1 MDTNEFAG
9 VPEDQDASQGQ
20 SGIAADNGSQAQQQ
34 KPVDWTNDPNY
45 RRLQSE
51 QDRKFAQ
58 IQNQLKRL
66 EQENALYKNVLSGA
80 DESVAQQLAREAQQI
95 QLQAEVEEARR
106 IKAEYEAQQQVVAW
120 REMQRAEAQ
129 RMGIETNTPDFE
141 RALDRAVQSGTYSP
155 ILEYATQR
163 LKNAAP
169 PPVQREPVQTHGTPP
184 PGGGLTS
191 KDETVN
197 NAAKRE
203 SYLKQIAEARA
214 GRRYEEVN
222 KILVAAQK
230 EGITLSG

>member
-1 MDTNEFAG
+1 MDTNGFAG

-51 QDRKFAQ
+51 QDRRFAQ

-184 PGGGLTS
+184 PGGGVTS
-191 KDETVN
+191 KDTNVA
-197 NAAKRE
+197 NAAETEKYQRM
-203 SYLKQIAEARA
+203 IAEARNRGDLNTVHNLRA
-214 GRRYEEVN
+214 EMRR
-222 KILVAAQK
+222 KGL
-230 EGITLSG
+230 L

>member
-9 VPEDQDASQGQ
+9 VPEDQDASHGQ

-45 RRLQSE
+45 RRFQSE

-184 PGGGLTS
+184 PGGGVTS
-191 KDETVN
+191 KDTNVA
-197 NAAKRE
+197 NAAETEKYQRM
-203 SYLKQIAEARA
+203 IAEARNR
-214 GRRYEEVN
+214 GDLNTVQNLRGEMRR
-222 KILVAAQK
+222 KGL
-230 EGITLSG
+230 L

>member
-20 SGIAADNGSQAQQQ
+20 SGIAADSGSQAQQQ

-45 RRLQSE
+45 RRFQSE

-184 PGGGLTS
+184 PGGGVTS
-191 KDETVN
+191 KDTNVA
-197 NAAKRE
+197 NAAETEKYQRM
-203 SYLKQIAEARA
+203 IAEARNR
-214 GRRYEEVN
+214 GDLNTVQNLRGEMRR
-222 KILVAAQK
+222 KGL
-230 EGITLSG
+230 L

>member
-9 VPEDQDASQGQ
+9 VPEDQDASHGQ
-20 SGIAADNGSQAQQQ
+20 SGIAADSGSQAQQQ

-184 PGGGLTS
+184 PGGGVTS
-191 KDETVN
+191 KDTNVA
-197 NAAKRE
+197 NAAETEKYQRM
-203 SYLKQIAEARA
+203 IAEARNR
-214 GRRYEEVN
+214 GDLNTVQNLRGEMRR
-222 KILVAAQK
+222 KGL
-230 EGITLSG
+230 L

>member
-9 VPEDQDASQGQ
+9 VPEDQDASHGQ

-184 PGGGLTS
+184 PGGGVTS
-191 KDETVN
+191 KDTNVA
-197 NAAKRE
+197 NAAETEKYQRM
-203 SYLKQIAEARA
+203 IAEARNR
-214 GRRYEEVN
+214 GDLNTVQNLRGEMRR
-222 KILVAAQK
+222 KGL
-230 EGITLSG
+230 L

>member
-20 SGIAADNGSQAQQQ
+20 SGIAADSGSQAQQQ

-184 PGGGLTS
+184 PGGGVTS
-191 KDETVN
+191 KDTNVA
-197 NAAKRE
+197 NAAETEKYQRM
-203 SYLKQIAEARA
+203 IAEARNR
-214 GRRYEEVN
+214 GDLNTVQNLRGEMRR
-222 KILVAAQK
+222 KGL
-230 EGITLSG
+230 L